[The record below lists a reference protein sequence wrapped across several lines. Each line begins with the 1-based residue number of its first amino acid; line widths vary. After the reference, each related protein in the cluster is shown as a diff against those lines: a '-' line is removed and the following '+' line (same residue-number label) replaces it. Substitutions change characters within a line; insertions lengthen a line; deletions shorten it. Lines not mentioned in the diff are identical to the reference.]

1 MNLEIAV
8 DTATWEP
15 VDLDTPVL
23 LTLETES
30 GTYEIGMVQNDD
42 A

>member
-1 MNLEIAV
+1 MNLEMAV
-8 DTATWEP
+8 DTATMEP
-15 VDLDTPVL
+15 VDTDSPVL

-30 GTYEIGMVQNDD
+30 GTFEIGTLNN